1 MDEEERLKMDR
12 AGKNSKAFWD
22 AKPVEPE
29 NELRDAPVKLER
41 PARAFRWGDGTV
53 PIVSVLMLAILFACG
68 VGERIPRAKVAEVVS
83 SRREHPENFAA
94 RPASNCFSAR
104 IHFVWLRLA
113 RGLPESRCW
122 DV

>member
-1 MDEEERLKMDR
+1 MDR

-41 PARAFRWGDGTV
+41 RARELRREDGTV
-53 PIVSVLMLAILFACG
+53 PIVWVLMLAILFACG
-68 VGERIPRAKVAEVVS
+68 VGERLPRAKVAEVAS
-83 SRREHPENFAA
+83 SRREHLENFVT
-94 RPASNCFSAR
+94 RPASNYSSAR
-104 IHFVWLRLA
+104 IHLVWLRLA